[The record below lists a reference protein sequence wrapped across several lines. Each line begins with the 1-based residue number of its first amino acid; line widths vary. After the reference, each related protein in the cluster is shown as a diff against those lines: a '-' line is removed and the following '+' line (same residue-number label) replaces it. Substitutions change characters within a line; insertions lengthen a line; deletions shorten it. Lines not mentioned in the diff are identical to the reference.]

1 MFCAIYV
8 RYKIYVEGNTWSVS
22 EKYILACDSVTLLV
36 KPDYYDFYSRGLMP
50 LKHYWP
56 VNNNDKCRSI
66 KHAVHWG
73 NTHQKEV
80 MYFNIFYFKFY
91 EIECSL
97 LCILHEVV
105 IRSAYILSFFSDP
118 TLWCWTYLLML
129 I

>member
-1 MFCAIYV
+1 MLFCAIYV

-66 KHAVHWG
+66 KHAVDWG

-80 MYFNIFYFKFY
+80 MYFNMFYK
-91 EIECSL
+91 IECSP
-97 LCILHEVV
+97 LCTFT
-105 IRSAYILSFFSDP
+105 R
-118 TLWCWTYLLML
+118 
-129 I
+129 